1 MILQALVCCYEA
13 LAGRGEL
20 EKEGWSPVKVGWGLE
35 LDADGQVKS
44 LLLMG
49 GTDAKGK
56 QRPRIMKLPDPV
68 KRSSGVAAN
77 FLCDNSAY
85 VLGVDAKGKPER
97 TRECFAAC
105 AQKHLNILKDVQHP
119 TAKAILNFFERWKPE
134 NAACHPAIQPNLE
147 ALLKGGN
154 IVFVTHD
161 AEGELQLAQ
170 DVPEIRRAWD
180 EAYAN
185 SDDAV
190 MGRRLVTGEE
200 GPIAILHSSIKGVM
214 GAQSSGASLVSFNAP
229 AFESYG
235 KENARDNQGQGR
247 NAPVGKYAAF
257 AYGAALNYMV
267 GHADFHGRLGD
278 TTLVYWAEGAE
289 PAYGSAF
296 MAMMGMGGDDKNE
309 ITQKELSGLLT
320 ALCQGNTV
328 KWANVP
334 LNPKNRFYI
343 LGLAPN
349 ASRLSVRFFLQNS
362 FDEFAQN
369 YQKHQDD
376 LKIVHSASDERE
388 TLSMWALLGET
399 VVKKN
404 NKPPKSQR
412 QLVEEI
418 KETAI
423 KNPNKPPKFQR
434 QLVEEMLN
442 AILTGSPY
450 PSTLFTQ
457 VEIRIRAE
465 KDINRGKAAIIK
477 AYLRRNVVE
486 QQRKNAHV
494 YEEVL
499 GVALNE
505 SKTTDL
511 PYRLGRLFAVLEALQ
526 LEAFKDNNNRDSKP
540 NTTIKDQFFSSACA
554 TPAVAFPIIVDRAQK
569 YLRKLK
575 AKNKEGLA
583 RYYSGMMDDIIGNF
597 EEKRYPAHLSLED
610 QGIFQIGYYHQRQRM
625 YAKKEEKDNG

>member
-1 MILQALVCCYEA
+1 MILQALVRCYEA

-20 EKEGWSPVKVGWGLE
+20 EKPGWSPVKVSWGLE

-190 MGRRLVTGEE
+190 MGRCLVTGEE
-200 GPIAILHSSIKGVM
+200 GPIAILHPSIKGVM

-235 KENARDNQGQGR
+235 KESARDNQGQGR

-296 MAMMGMGGDDKNE
+296 MAMMGMGGEEKNE
-309 ITQKELSGLLT
+309 INSLIVSVVMEAIVSKGL
-320 ALCQGNTV
+320 CC
-328 KWANVP
+328 
-334 LNPKNRFYI
+334 
-343 LGLAPN
+343 
-349 ASRLSVRFFLQNS
+349 SRDHGS
-362 FDEFAQN
+362 
-369 YQKHQDD
+369 
-376 LKIVHSASDERE
+376 RE
-388 TLSMWALLGET
+388 
-399 VVKKN
+399 
-404 NKPPKSQR
+404 
-412 QLVEEI
+412 
-418 KETAI
+418 
-423 KNPNKPPKFQR
+423 
-434 QLVEEMLN
+434 
-442 AILTGSPY
+442 
-450 PSTLFTQ
+450 
-457 VEIRIRAE
+457 
-465 KDINRGKAAIIK
+465 
-477 AYLRRNVVE
+477 
-486 QQRKNAHV
+486 
-494 YEEVL
+494 
-499 GVALNE
+499 VALGWM
-505 SKTTDL
+505 S
-511 PYRLGRLFAVLEALQ
+511 
-526 LEAFKDNNNRDSKP
+526 
-540 NTTIKDQFFSSACA
+540 
-554 TPAVAFPIIVDRAQK
+554 
-569 YLRKLK
+569 
-575 AKNKEGLA
+575 
-583 RYYSGMMDDIIGNF
+583 
-597 EEKRYPAHLSLED
+597 
-610 QGIFQIGYYHQRQRM
+610 
-625 YAKKEEKDNG
+625 

>member
-1 MILQALVCCYEA
+1 MILQALVRCYEA
-13 LAGRGEL
+13 LAERGEL
-20 EKEGWSPVKVGWGLE
+20 EKPGWSPVKVSWGLE
-35 LDADGQVKS
+35 LNADGQVKS
-44 LLLMG
+44 LLPLGSM
-49 GTDAKGK
+49 DAKSK
-56 QRPRIMKLPDPV
+56 QFSRTMTLTNKL
-68 KRSSGVAAN
+68 KSTSRASSN
-77 FLCDNSAY
+77 FLWDNSEY
-85 VLGVDAKGKPER
+85 ILGLGKKEN
-97 TRECFAAC
+97 TTEKNFQAC
-105 AQKHLNILKDVQHP
+105 VWRHQEILKDVKHP
-119 TAKAILNFFERWKPE
+119 FAQAIVKFFDGWKPE
-134 NAACHPAIQPNLE
+134 NSFENPIIKTNIKELI
-147 ALLKGGN
+147 KGGN
-154 IVFVTHD
+154 IVFVMED
-161 AEGELQLAQ
+161 SNGELQFAH

-180 EAYAN
+180 ETYI
-185 SDDAV
+185 S
-190 MGRRLVTGEE
+190 MGNEEVGRCLVTGEKT
-200 GPIAILHSSIKGVM
+200 PIAILHPSISGVY
-214 GAQSSGASLVSFNAP
+214 GAKSFGALLVSFNMEAS
-229 AFESYG
+229 ESYG
-235 KENARDNQGQGR
+235 KEQGR

-296 MAMMGMGGDDKNE
+296 MAMMGMGGEDKNE
-309 ITQKELSGLLT
+309 ITQKELSGVLT
-320 ALCQGNTV
+320 ALCQGHNV
-328 KWANVP
+328 KWENVP

-369 YQKHQDD
+369 YQKHQED
-376 LKIVHSASDERE
+376 LDIVRPTFDERE
-388 TLSMWALLGET
+388 TLSMWALL
-399 VVKKN
+399 
-404 NKPPKSQR
+404 R
-412 QLVEEI
+412 
-418 KETAI
+418 ETAI
-423 KNPNKPPKFQR
+423 KNPDKPPKFQR

-465 KDINRGKAAIIK
+465 KEINRGKAAIIK
-477 AYLRRNVVE
+477 AYLWRNVAKR
-486 QQRKNAHV
+486 QKDQKHI
-494 YEEVL
+494 YKGVL
-499 GVALNE
+499 GVELNE

-526 LEAFKDNNNRDSKP
+526 LEAFRDNNNRDSKP

-554 TPAVAFPIIVDRAQK
+554 TPVVAFPIIVDRAQK

-583 RYYSGMMDDIIGNF
+583 RYYSDMMDDIIGNF

-610 QGIFQIGYYHQRQRM
+610 QGVFQIGYYHQRQRM

>member
-1 MILQALVCCYEA
+1 MILQALVRCYEA
-13 LAGRGEL
+13 LAERGEL
-20 EKEGWSPVKVGWGLE
+20 EKPGWSPVKVSWGLE

-44 LLLMG
+44 LLPLG
-49 GTDAKGK
+49 GMDSKSK
-56 QRPRIMKLPDPV
+56 QIPRVMKLPDPV

-105 AQKHLNILKDVQHP
+105 AQKHQDILKDVRHP

-180 EAYAN
+180 EAYAK

-190 MGRRLVTGEE
+190 MGRCLVTGEE
-200 GPIAILHSSIKGVM
+200 GPIAILHPSIKGVM

-235 KENARDNQGQGR
+235 KESARDNQGQGR

-267 GHADFHGRLGD
+267 GQADFHGRLGD

-296 MAMMGMGGDDKNE
+296 MAMMGMGGEDKNE
-309 ITQKELSGLLT
+309 ITQKELSSVLT
-320 ALCQGNTV
+320 ALCDGRTV

-362 FDEFAQN
+362 FDEFAQY
-369 YQKHQDD
+369 YQKHQED
-376 LKIVHSASDERE
+376 LDIVRPAFDERE

-423 KNPNKPPKFQR
+423 KKPNKPPKFQR

-465 KDINRGKAAIIK
+465 KEINRGKAAIIK

-499 GVALNE
+499 GVELNI
-505 SKTTDL
+505 SKTTYL

-526 LEAFKDNNNRDSKP
+526 LEAFRDGNNKDSKP

-554 TPAVAFPIIVDRAQK
+554 TPVVAFPMIVDRAQK

-583 RYYSGMMDDIIGNF
+583 RYYSSMMDEIIGNF
-597 EEKRYPAHLSLED
+597 GESYPAHLSLED

>member
-1 MILQALVCCYEA
+1 MILQALVRCYEA

-20 EKEGWSPVKVGWGLE
+20 EKPGWSPVKVSWGLE
-35 LDADGQVKS
+35 LDADGQMKS

-49 GTDAKGK
+49 GTDTKGK
-56 QRPRIMKLPDPV
+56 QIPRVMKLPDPV

-180 EAYAN
+180 EVYAK

-190 MGRRLVTGEE
+190 MGRCLVTGEE
-200 GPIAILHSSIKGVM
+200 GPIAILHPSIKGVM

-235 KENARDNQGQGR
+235 KESARDNQGQGR

-267 GHADFHGRLGD
+267 GQADFHGRLGD

-309 ITQKELSGLLT
+309 ITQKELSGVMT
-320 ALCQGNTV
+320 ALCDGYTV
-328 KWANVP
+328 KWENVP
-334 LNPKNRFYI
+334 LNPENRFYI

-349 ASRLSVRFFLQNS
+349 ASRLSVGFFLQDS
-362 FDEFAQN
+362 FGAFVTH
-369 YQKHQDD
+369 YQKHQER
-376 LKIVHSASDERE
+376 LNIVRPAFDERE
-388 TLSMWALLGET
+388 TLSMWALL
-399 VVKKN
+399 
-404 NKPPKSQR
+404 R
-412 QLVEEI
+412 
-418 KETAI
+418 ETAI
-423 KNPNKPPKFQR
+423 KSPNKPPKFQR

-457 VEIRIRAE
+457 AEIRIRAE
-465 KDINRGKAAIIK
+465 KNINRGKAAMIK
-477 AYLRRNVVE
+477 AYLLRNVVE
-486 QQRKNAHV
+486 RQKDQTHIYK
-494 YEEVL
+494 EVL
-499 GVALNE
+499 NVELNE
-505 SKTTDL
+505 QSTYL
-511 PYRLGRLFAVLEALQ
+511 PYRLGRLFAVLEAVQ
-526 LEAFKDNNNRDSKP
+526 QKANPNI
-540 NTTIKDQFFSSACA
+540 NTTIKDRYFNSGCA
-554 TPAVAFPIIVDRAQK
+554 TPALVFPTLLRLAQ
-569 YLRKLK
+569 
-575 AKNKEGLA
+575 
-583 RYYSGMMDDIIGNF
+583 S
-597 EEKRYPAHLSLED
+597 HLSKIGGGAAVYYDKMITELLGDVTQSYPPRLSLQD
-610 QGIFQIGYYHQRQRM
+610 QGIFQIGYYHQKQKLFT
-625 YAKKEEKDNG
+625 KKEEKDNG

>member
-1 MILQALVCCYEA
+1 MILQALVRCYEA
-13 LAGRGEL
+13 LAERGEL
-20 EKEGWSPVKVGWGLE
+20 EKPGWSPVKVSWGLE

-56 QRPRIMKLPDPV
+56 QIPRVMKLPDPV

-85 VLGVDAKGKPER
+85 VLGIDAKGKPER

-105 AQKHLNILKDVQHP
+105 ARKHQDVLKDVRHP

-180 EAYAN
+180 EAYAK

-190 MGRRLVTGEE
+190 MGRCLVTGEE
-200 GPIAILHSSIKGVM
+200 GPIAILHPSIKGVM

-235 KENARDNQGQGR
+235 KESARDNQGQGR

-267 GHADFHGRLGD
+267 GQADFHGRLGD

-296 MAMMGMGGDDKNE
+296 MAMMGMGGEDKNE
-309 ITQKELSGLLT
+309 ITQKELRGLLT

-328 KWANVP
+328 KWENVP

-343 LGLAPN
+343 LGIAPN

-362 FDEFAQN
+362 FEKFAKK

-388 TLSMWALLGET
+388 SLSMWALL
-399 VVKKN
+399 
-404 NKPPKSQR
+404 R
-412 QLVEEI
+412 
-418 KETAI
+418 ETAI

-465 KDINRGKAAIIK
+465 REINREKAAIIK
-477 AYLRRNVVE
+477 AYLRRNVAKR
-486 QQRKNAHV
+486 QKDQKHI
-494 YEEVL
+494 YKGVL
-499 GVALNE
+499 GVELNI
-505 SKTTDL
+505 SKTTYL

-526 LEAFKDNNNRDSKP
+526 SEAFKDNNNRDSKP

-554 TPAVAFPIIVDRAQK
+554 TPVVAFPIIVDRAQK

-583 RYYSGMMDDIIGNF
+583 RYYSDMMDEIIGNF
-597 EEKRYPAHLSLED
+597 GESYPAHLSLED

>member
-1 MILQALVCCYEA
+1 MILQALVRCYEA
-13 LAGRGEL
+13 LAERGEL
-20 EKEGWSPVKVGWGLE
+20 EKEGWSPVKVSWGLE

-56 QRPRIMKLPDPV
+56 QIPRVMKLPDPV

-105 AQKHLNILKDVQHP
+105 ARKHQDVLKDVRHP

-147 ALLKGGN
+147 TLLKGGN

-180 EAYAN
+180 EAYAK

-190 MGRRLVTGEE
+190 MGRCLVTGEE
-200 GPIAILHSSIKGVM
+200 GPIAILHPSIKGVM

-235 KENARDNQGQGR
+235 KESTRDNQGQGR

-296 MAMMGMGGDDKNE
+296 MAMMGMGGEDKNE
-309 ITQKELSGLLT
+309 ITQKELRGLLT

-328 KWANVP
+328 KWENVP

-343 LGLAPN
+343 LGIAPN
-349 ASRLSVRFFLQNS
+349 ASRLSVRFFLQDS
-362 FDEFAQN
+362 FDAFVKH
-369 YQKHQDD
+369 YQKHQER
-376 LKIVHSASDERE
+376 LNIVRPAFDERE
-388 TLSMWALLGET
+388 TLSIWALLRET
-399 VVKKN
+399 VN
-404 NKPPKSQR
+404 PNSRDKSAQP
-412 QLVEEI
+412 QLVG
-418 KETAI
+418 
-423 KNPNKPPKFQR
+423 
-434 QLVEEMLN
+434 EMLR
-442 AILTGSPY
+442 AVLTGSLY
-450 PSTLFTQ
+450 PSALYTQ
-457 VEIRIRAE
+457 TEIRLRAE
-465 KDINRGKAAIIK
+465 KEINRGKAAIIK
-477 AYLRRNVVE
+477 AYLLRNIVE
-486 QQRKNAHV
+486 QRKDQTHV
-494 YEEVL
+494 YKEVL
-499 GVALNE
+499 DVELNE
-505 SKTTDL
+505 QSTYL
-511 PYRLGRLFAVLEALQ
+511 PYRLGRLFAVLEAVQ
-526 LEAFKDNNNRDSKP
+526 QKANPNI
-540 NTTIKDQFFSSACA
+540 NTTIKDRYFNSACA
-554 TPAVAFPIIVDRAQK
+554 TPALVFPTLLRLAQ
-569 YLRKLK
+569 R
-575 AKNKEGLA
+575 
-583 RYYSGMMDDIIGNF
+583 
-597 EEKRYPAHLSLED
+597 HLSKIGGGAEVYYDKMITELLGDVTQSYPLRLSLQD
-610 QGIFQIGYYHQRQRM
+610 QGIFQIGYYHQKQKLFT
-625 YAKKEEKDNG
+625 KKEEKDNG

>member
-1 MILQALVCCYEA
+1 MILQALVRCYEA
-13 LAGRGEL
+13 LAERGEL
-20 EKEGWSPVKVGWGLE
+20 EKEGWSPVKVSWGLE

-56 QRPRIMKLPDPV
+56 QSPRIMKLPDPV

-105 AQKHLNILKDVQHP
+105 ARKHQDVLKDVRHP

-180 EAYAN
+180 EAYAK

-190 MGRRLVTGEE
+190 MGRCLVTGEE
-200 GPIAILHSSIKGVM
+200 GPIAILHPSIKGVM

-235 KENARDNQGQGR
+235 KESARDNQGQGR

-267 GHADFHGRLGD
+267 GQADFHGRLGD

-296 MAMMGMGGDDKNE
+296 MAMMGMGGEDKNE
-309 ITQKELSGLLT
+309 ITQKELSGVLT
-320 ALCQGNTV
+320 ALCDGRTV

-349 ASRLSVRFFLQNS
+349 ASRLSVRFFLQDS
-362 FDEFAQN
+362 FDAFVKH
-369 YQKHQDD
+369 YQKHQER
-376 LKIVHSASDERE
+376 LNIVRPAFDERE
-388 TLSMWALLGET
+388 TLSMWALLRET
-399 VVKKN
+399 VN
-404 NKPPKSQR
+404 PNSRDKSAQP
-412 QLVEEI
+412 QLVG
-418 KETAI
+418 
-423 KNPNKPPKFQR
+423 
-434 QLVEEMLN
+434 EMLR
-442 AILTGSPY
+442 AVLTGSLY
-450 PSTLFTQ
+450 PSALYTQ
-457 VEIRIRAE
+457 TEIRLRAE

-486 QQRKNAHV
+486 QQKDQTHI

-499 GVALNE
+499 GVELNE
-505 SKTTDL
+505 QSTYL

-540 NTTIKDQFFSSACA
+540 NTTIKDHFFNSACA
-554 TPAVAFPIIVDRAQK
+554 TPMIAFPTITNLAQNH
-569 YLRKLK
+569 LRKLRVR
-575 AKNKEGLA
+575 NKEGWVKFYENLMA
-583 RYYSGMMDDIIGNF
+583 EIIGDF
-597 EEKRYPAHLSLED
+597 DESYPAHLSLQD
-610 QGIFQIGYYHQRQRM
+610 QGIFQIGYYHQKQKLFT
-625 YAKKEEKDNG
+625 KKEEKDNG

>member
-1 MILQALVCCYEA
+1 MILQALVHCYEA

-20 EKEGWSPVKVGWGLE
+20 EKPGWSLMKVSWGLE

-44 LLLMG
+44 LLAMG

-56 QRPRIMKLPDPV
+56 QIPRTMKLPDPV

-105 AQKHLNILKDVQHP
+105 ARKHQAILKDVRHP
-119 TAKAILNFFERWKPE
+119 TAKAILNFFEIWKPE
-134 NAACHPAIQPNLE
+134 NAAQHPAIQPNLDM
-147 ALLKGGN
+147 LLKGGN
-154 IVFVTHD
+154 IVFVTQD
-161 AEGELQLAQ
+161 ADGEPQLAQ

-180 EAYAN
+180 EAYAK

-190 MGRRLVTGEE
+190 MGRCLITGEE
-200 GPIAILHSSIKGVM
+200 GPIALLHPSIKGVM

-235 KENARDNQGQGR
+235 KESARDNQGQGR
-247 NAPVGKYAAF
+247 NAPVGRYAAF

-267 GHADFHGRLGD
+267 GQADFHGRLGD

-289 PAYGSAF
+289 PAYSNAF
-296 MAMMGMGGDDKNE
+296 MAMLGIGSENE
-309 ITQKELSGLLT
+309 NRITQKKLDGVLK
-320 ALCQGNTV
+320 ALCDGYTV
-328 KWANVP
+328 KWENVP

-362 FDEFAQN
+362 FDEFAKN

-376 LKIVHSASDERE
+376 LKIVRSASDERE
-388 TLSMWALLGET
+388 SLSMWALL
-399 VVKKN
+399 
-404 NKPPKSQR
+404 R
-412 QLVEEI
+412 
-418 KETAI
+418 ETAI

-442 AILTGSPY
+442 AILSGSRY

-457 VEIRIRAE
+457 IEIRVRAE
-465 KDINRGKAAIIK
+465 QKITHEKAAMIK
-477 AYLRRNVVE
+477 AYLLRNVVE
-486 QQRKNAHV
+486 QQKDRTHV
-494 YEEVL
+494 YKEVL
-499 GVALNE
+499 GVELNI
-505 SKTTDL
+505 SKTTYL

-526 LEAFKDNNNRDSKP
+526 LESFRDNGNKDSKP
-540 NTTIKDQFFSSACA
+540 NTTLKDQFFNAACA
-554 TPAVAFPIIVDRAQK
+554 TPMMAFPTIVARAQN

-575 AKNKEGLA
+575 VKNKEGLA
-583 RYYSGMMDDIIGNF
+583 RYYNGMMDDIIGNF
-597 EEKRYPAHLSLED
+597 EESYPAHLSLED
-610 QGIFQIGYYHQRQRM
+610 QGIFQIGYYHQRQKM

>member
-1 MILQALVCCYEA
+1 MILQALVRCYEA
-13 LAGRGEL
+13 LAERGEL
-20 EKEGWSPVKVGWGLE
+20 EKEGWSPVKVSWGLE

-56 QRPRIMKLPDPV
+56 QIPRVMKLPDPV

-85 VLGVDAKGKPER
+85 VLGIDAKGKPER

-105 AQKHLNILKDVQHP
+105 ARKHQDVLRDVRHP

-147 ALLKGGN
+147 TLLKGGN

-180 EAYAN
+180 EAYAK

-190 MGRRLVTGEE
+190 MGRCLVTGEE
-200 GPIAILHSSIKGVM
+200 GPIAILHPSIKGVM

-235 KENARDNQGQGR
+235 KESARDNQGQGR

-296 MAMMGMGGDDKNE
+296 MAMMGMGGEDKNE
-309 ITQKELSGLLT
+309 ITQKELRGLLT

-328 KWANVP
+328 KWENVP

-362 FDEFAQN
+362 FDEFVQN
-369 YQKHQDD
+369 YQKHQED
-376 LKIVHSASDERE
+376 LDIVRPTFDERE
-388 TLSMWALLGET
+388 TLSMWALL
-399 VVKKN
+399 
-404 NKPPKSQR
+404 R
-412 QLVEEI
+412 
-418 KETAI
+418 ETAI
-423 KNPNKPPKFQR
+423 KNPNKPPEFQR

-465 KDINRGKAAIIK
+465 KEINRGKAAIIK

-526 LEAFKDNNNRDSKP
+526 LEAFRDGNNKDSKP

-554 TPAVAFPIIVDRAQK
+554 TPVVAFPIIVDRAQK

-583 RYYSGMMDDIIGNF
+583 RYYSDMMDDIIGNF

-625 YAKKEEKDNG
+625 YAKKEEKDDG

>member
-1 MILQALVCCYEA
+1 MILQALVRCYEA

-20 EKEGWSPVKVGWGLE
+20 EKEGWSPVKVSWGLE

-56 QRPRIMKLPDPV
+56 QIPRVMKLPDPV
-68 KRSSGVAAN
+68 KRASGIATN
-77 FLCDNSAY
+77 FLCDNSSY
-85 VLGVDAKGKPER
+85 ILGIDAKGKPER
-97 TRECFAAC
+97 TRGCFAAC
-105 AQKHLNILKDVQHP
+105 AQKHQDILKDVRHP

-190 MGRRLVTGEE
+190 MGRCLVTGEE
-200 GPIAILHSSIKGVM
+200 GPIAILHPSIKGVM

-296 MAMMGMGGDDKNE
+296 MAMMGMGGEDKKE
-309 ITQKELSGLLT
+309 ITQKELRGLLT

-328 KWANVP
+328 KWENVP
-334 LNPKNRFYI
+334 LNPENRFYI
-343 LGLAPN
+343 LGIAPN
-349 ASRLSVRFFLQNS
+349 ASRLSVCFFLQDS
-362 FDEFAQN
+362 FGAFVTH
-369 YQKHQDD
+369 YQKHQER
-376 LKIVHSASDERE
+376 LNIVRPAFDERE
-388 TLSMWALLGET
+388 TLSMWALL
-399 VVKKN
+399 
-404 NKPPKSQR
+404 R
-412 QLVEEI
+412 
-418 KETAI
+418 ETAI
-423 KNPNKPPKFQR
+423 KSPNKPPKFQR

-526 LEAFKDNNNRDSKP
+526 LEAFRDGNNKDSKP

-583 RYYSGMMDDIIGNF
+583 RYYSSMMDEIIGDF
-597 EEKRYPAHLSLED
+597 EESYPAHLSLED

>member
-1 MILQALVCCYEA
+1 MILQALVRCYEA

-20 EKEGWSPVKVGWGLE
+20 EKPGWSPVKVSWGLE

-49 GTDAKGK
+49 GTDTKGK
-56 QRPRIMKLPDPV
+56 QIPRVMKLPDPV
-68 KRSSGVAAN
+68 KRASGIATN
-77 FLCDNSAY
+77 FLCDNSSY
-85 VLGVDAKGKPER
+85 ILGIDAKGKPER

-190 MGRRLVTGEE
+190 MGRCLVTGEE
-200 GPIAILHSSIKGVM
+200 GPIAILHPSIKGVM

-235 KENARDNQGQGR
+235 KESARDNQGQGR

-267 GHADFHGRLGD
+267 GHADFHGRLSD

-296 MAMMGMGGDDKNE
+296 MAMMGMGGEDKNE
-309 ITQKELSGLLT
+309 ITQKELRGLLT

-328 KWANVP
+328 KWENVP

-362 FDEFAQN
+362 FEKFAKK

-388 TLSMWALLGET
+388 SLSMWALL
-399 VVKKN
+399 
-404 NKPPKSQR
+404 R
-412 QLVEEI
+412 
-418 KETAI
+418 ETAI

-457 VEIRIRAE
+457 AEIRIRAE
-465 KDINRGKAAIIK
+465 KEINRGKAAIIK

-499 GVALNE
+499 GVELNE

-583 RYYSGMMDDIIGNF
+583 RYYSDMMDDIIGNF

>member
-1 MILQALVCCYEA
+1 MILQALVRCYEA

-20 EKEGWSPVKVGWGLE
+20 EKEGWSPVKVSWGLE

-147 ALLKGGN
+147 TLLKGGN

-190 MGRRLVTGEE
+190 MGRCLVTGEE
-200 GPIAILHSSIKGVM
+200 GPIAILHPSIKGVM

-296 MAMMGMGGDDKNE
+296 MAMMGMGGEDKNE

-328 KWANVP
+328 KWENVP
-334 LNPKNRFYI
+334 LNPENRFYI

-349 ASRLSVRFFLQNS
+349 ASRLSVCFFLQDS
-362 FDEFAQN
+362 FGALVTH
-369 YQKHQDD
+369 YQKHQER
-376 LKIVHSASDERE
+376 LNIVRPAFDERE
-388 TLSMWALLGET
+388 TLSMWALL
-399 VVKKN
+399 
-404 NKPPKSQR
+404 R
-412 QLVEEI
+412 
-418 KETAI
+418 ETAI
-423 KNPNKPPKFQR
+423 KSPNKPPKFQR
-434 QLVEEMLN
+434 QLVEEMLR
-442 AILTGSPY
+442 AVLTGSRY
-450 PSTLFTQ
+450 PSALYTQ
-457 VEIRIRAE
+457 TEIRLRAE
-465 KDINRGKAAIIK
+465 KNINRGKAAIIK
-477 AYLRRNVVE
+477 AYLLRNVVE
-486 QQRKNAHV
+486 QQKDQMHI
-494 YEEVL
+494 YKEVL
-499 GVALNE
+499 DVELNE
-505 SKTTDL
+505 QSTYL
-511 PYRLGRLFAVLEALQ
+511 PYRLGRLFAVLEAVQ
-526 LEAFKDNNNRDSKP
+526 QKANPNI
-540 NTTIKDQFFSSACA
+540 NTTIKDRYFNSGCA
-554 TPAVAFPIIVDRAQK
+554 TPALVFPTLLRLAQ
-569 YLRKLK
+569 
-575 AKNKEGLA
+575 
-583 RYYSGMMDDIIGNF
+583 S
-597 EEKRYPAHLSLED
+597 HLSKIGGGAAVYYDKMITELLGDVTQSYPPRLSLQD
-610 QGIFQIGYYHQRQRM
+610 QGIFQIGYYHQKQKLFT
-625 YAKKEEKDNG
+625 KKEEKDNG

>member
-1 MILQALVCCYEA
+1 MILQALVRCYEA
-13 LAGRGEL
+13 LAERGEL
-20 EKEGWSPVKVGWGLE
+20 EKPGWSPVKVSWGLE
-35 LDADGQVKS
+35 LNADGQVKS
-44 LLLMG
+44 LLPLGSMD
-49 GTDAKGK
+49 TKSK
-56 QRPRIMKLPDPV
+56 QFSRTMTLPNKL
-68 KRSSGVAAN
+68 KSTSRASSN
-77 FLCDNSAY
+77 FLWDNSEY
-85 VLGVDAKGKPER
+85 ILGLGKKEN
-97 TRECFAAC
+97 TTEKNFQAC
-105 AQKHLNILKDVQHP
+105 VWRHQEILKDVKHP
-119 TAKAILNFFERWKPE
+119 FAQAIVKFFDSWKPE
-134 NAACHPAIQPNLE
+134 NSFETPIIKTNIRELI
-147 ALLKGGN
+147 KGGN
-154 IVFVTHD
+154 IVFVMED
-161 AEGELQLAQ
+161 SNGELQFAH

-180 EAYAN
+180 ETYI
-185 SDDAV
+185 S
-190 MGRRLVTGEE
+190 MGNEEVGRCLVTGEKT
-200 GPIAILHSSIKGVM
+200 PIAILHPSISGVY
-214 GAQSSGASLVSFNAP
+214 GAKSFGALLVSFNMEAS
-229 AFESYG
+229 ESYG
-235 KENARDNQGQGR
+235 KEQGR

-296 MAMMGMGGDDKNE
+296 MAMMGMGGEDKNE
-309 ITQKELSGLLT
+309 ITQKELSSVLT
-320 ALCQGNTV
+320 ALCQGHTV

-334 LNPKNRFYI
+334 LNPENRFYI

-349 ASRLSVRFFLQNS
+349 ASRLSVRFFLQDS
-362 FDEFAQN
+362 FDAFVKH
-369 YQKHQDD
+369 YQKHQER
-376 LKIVHSASDERE
+376 LNIVRPAFDERE
-388 TLSMWALLGET
+388 TLSIWALLRET
-399 VVKKN
+399 VN
-404 NKPPKSQR
+404 PNSRDKSAQP
-412 QLVEEI
+412 QLVG
-418 KETAI
+418 
-423 KNPNKPPKFQR
+423 
-434 QLVEEMLN
+434 EMLR
-442 AILTGSPY
+442 AVLTGSLY
-450 PSTLFTQ
+450 PSALYTQ
-457 VEIRIRAE
+457 TEIRLRAE
-465 KDINRGKAAIIK
+465 KEINRGKAAIIK

-583 RYYSGMMDDIIGNF
+583 RYYSDMMDDIIGNF

-610 QGIFQIGYYHQRQRM
+610 QGVFQIGYYHQRQRM

>member
-1 MILQALVCCYEA
+1 MILQALVRCYEA
-13 LAGRGEL
+13 LAERGEL
-20 EKEGWSPVKVGWGLE
+20 EKPGWSPVKVSWGLE

-56 QRPRIMKLPDPV
+56 QIPRVMKLPDPV

-105 AQKHLNILKDVQHP
+105 ARKHQDVLKDVRHP

-180 EAYAN
+180 EAYAK

-190 MGRRLVTGEE
+190 MGRCLVTGEE
-200 GPIAILHSSIKGVM
+200 GPIAILHPSIKGVM

-235 KENARDNQGQGR
+235 KESARDNQGQGR

-267 GHADFHGRLGD
+267 GQADFHGRLGD

-296 MAMMGMGGDDKNE
+296 MAMMGMGGEDKNE
-309 ITQKELSGLLT
+309 ITQKELSGVLT
-320 ALCQGNTV
+320 ALCQGHTV

-334 LNPKNRFYI
+334 LNPENRFYI

-362 FDEFAQN
+362 FDEFARN
-369 YQKHQDD
+369 YQKHQED
-376 LKIVHSASDERE
+376 LDIVRPAFDERE
-388 TLSMWALLGET
+388 TLSMWALL
-399 VVKKN
+399 
-404 NKPPKSQR
+404 R
-412 QLVEEI
+412 
-418 KETAI
+418 ETAI

-465 KDINRGKAAIIK
+465 KEINREKAAIIK

-486 QQRKNAHV
+486 RQKDQKHI
-494 YEEVL
+494 YKGVL

-526 LEAFKDNNNRDSKP
+526 LEAFRDGNNKDSKP

-554 TPAVAFPIIVDRAQK
+554 TPAVAFPIIVGRAQNH
-569 YLRKLK
+569 LRKLK
-575 AKNKEGLA
+575 VKNKEGLA

>member
-1 MILQALVCCYEA
+1 MILQALVRCYEA
-13 LAGRGEL
+13 LAERGEL
-20 EKEGWSPVKVGWGLE
+20 EKPGWSPVKVSWGLE

-56 QRPRIMKLPDPV
+56 QIPRVMKLPDPV

-105 AQKHLNILKDVQHP
+105 ARKHQDVLKDVRHP
-119 TAKAILNFFERWKPE
+119 TAKAILNFFERWKLE

-180 EAYAN
+180 EAYAK

-190 MGRRLVTGEE
+190 MGRCLVTGEE
-200 GPIAILHSSIKGVM
+200 GPIAILHPSIKGVM

-235 KENARDNQGQGR
+235 KESARDNQGQGR

-267 GHADFHGRLGD
+267 GQADFHGRLGD
-278 TTLVYWAEGAE
+278 TTLVYWAEGAD

-296 MAMMGMGGDDKNE
+296 MAMMGMGGEDKNE
-309 ITQKELSGLLT
+309 ITQKELRGLLT
-320 ALCQGNTV
+320 ALCQGHNV

-362 FDEFAQN
+362 FDEFVQN
-369 YQKHQDD
+369 YQKHQED
-376 LKIVHSASDERE
+376 LDIVRPAFDERE
-388 TLSMWALLGET
+388 TLSMWALL
-399 VVKKN
+399 
-404 NKPPKSQR
+404 R
-412 QLVEEI
+412 
-418 KETAI
+418 ETAI
-423 KNPNKPPKFQR
+423 KNPNKPPEFQR

-465 KDINRGKAAIIK
+465 KEINRGKAAIIK
-477 AYLRRNVVE
+477 AYLWRNVAKR
-486 QQRKNAHV
+486 QKDQKHI

-526 LEAFKDNNNRDSKP
+526 LEAFRDNNNRDSKP

-554 TPAVAFPIIVDRAQK
+554 TPVVAFPIIVDRAQK

-583 RYYSGMMDDIIGNF
+583 RYYSDMMDDIIGNF

-610 QGIFQIGYYHQRQRM
+610 QGVFQIGYYHQRQRM

>member
-1 MILQALVCCYEA
+1 MILQALVRCYEA
-13 LAGRGEL
+13 LAERGEL
-20 EKEGWSPVKVGWGLE
+20 EKEGWSPVKVSWGLE

-56 QRPRIMKLPDPV
+56 QIPRVMKLPDPV
-68 KRSSGVAAN
+68 KRASGIATN
-77 FLCDNSAY
+77 FLCDNSSY
-85 VLGVDAKGKPER
+85 ILGIDAKGKPER

-190 MGRRLVTGEE
+190 MGRCLVTGEE
-200 GPIAILHSSIKGVM
+200 GPIAILHPSIKGVM

-235 KENARDNQGQGR
+235 KESARDNQGQGR

-296 MAMMGMGGDDKNE
+296 MAMMGMGGEDKNE

-328 KWANVP
+328 KWENVP
-334 LNPKNRFYI
+334 LNPEKRFYI

-349 ASRLSVRFFLQNS
+349 ASRLSVGFFLQDS
-362 FDEFAQN
+362 FGAFVTH
-369 YQKHQDD
+369 YQKHQER
-376 LKIVHSASDERE
+376 LNIVRPAFDERE
-388 TLSMWALLGET
+388 TLSIWALLRET
-399 VVKKN
+399 VN
-404 NKPPKSQR
+404 PNSRDKSAQP
-412 QLVEEI
+412 QLVG
-418 KETAI
+418 
-423 KNPNKPPKFQR
+423 
-434 QLVEEMLN
+434 EMLR
-442 AILTGSPY
+442 AVLTGSLY
-450 PSTLFTQ
+450 PSALYMQT
-457 VEIRIRAE
+457 EIRLRAE
-465 KDINRGKAAIIK
+465 KEINRGKAAIIK
-477 AYLRRNVVE
+477 AYLLRNVVE
-486 QQRKNAHV
+486 QQKDQTHV
-494 YEEVL
+494 YKEVL
-499 GVALNE
+499 DVELNE
-505 SKTTDL
+505 QSTYL
-511 PYRLGRLFAVLEALQ
+511 PYRLGRLFAVLEAVQ
-526 LEAFKDNNNRDSKP
+526 QKANPNI
-540 NTTIKDQFFSSACA
+540 NTTIKDRYFNSACA
-554 TPAVAFPIIVDRAQK
+554 TPALVFPTLLRLAQ
-569 YLRKLK
+569 
-575 AKNKEGLA
+575 
-583 RYYSGMMDDIIGNF
+583 S
-597 EEKRYPAHLSLED
+597 HLSKIGGGAEVYYDKMITELLGDVTQSYPPRLNLQD
-610 QGIFQIGYYHQRQRM
+610 QGIFQIGYYHQKQKLFT
-625 YAKKEEKDNG
+625 KKEEKDNG

>member
-1 MILQALVCCYEA
+1 MILQALVHCYEA
-13 LAGRGEL
+13 LAERGEL
-20 EKEGWSPVKVGWGLE
+20 EKPGWSPVKVSWGLE

-44 LLLMG
+44 LLAMG

-56 QRPRIMKLPDPV
+56 QIPRTMQLPTPV
-68 KRSSGVAAN
+68 KRASGIATN
-77 FLCDNSAY
+77 FLCDNSTY
-85 VLGVDAKGKPER
+85 ILGVDAKGKPER

-105 AQKHLNILKDVQHP
+105 ARKHQAILKDVRHP
-119 TAKAILNFFERWKPE
+119 TAKAILNFFEIWKPE
-134 NAACHPAIQPNLE
+134 NAAQHPAIQPNLDM
-147 ALLKGGN
+147 LLKGGN
-154 IVFVTHD
+154 IVFVTQD
-161 AEGELQLAQ
+161 ADGEPQLAQ

-180 EAYAN
+180 EAYAK

-190 MGRRLVTGEE
+190 MGRCLVTGEE
-200 GPIAILHSSIKGVM
+200 GPIAILHPSIKGVM

-235 KENARDNQGQGR
+235 KESARDNQGQGR
-247 NAPVGKYAAF
+247 NAPVGRYAAF

-267 GHADFHGRLGD
+267 GQADFHGRLGD

-296 MAMMGMGGDDKNE
+296 MAMMGMGGEEKNE
-309 ITQKELSGLLT
+309 ITQKELNGVLT
-320 ALCQGNTV
+320 ALCQGRTV
-328 KWANVP
+328 NWANVP

-362 FDEFAQN
+362 FDEFAKN

-376 LKIVHSASDERE
+376 LKIVRSASDERE
-388 TLSMWALLGET
+388 SLSMWALL
-399 VVKKN
+399 
-404 NKPPKSQR
+404 R
-412 QLVEEI
+412 
-418 KETAI
+418 ETAI

-442 AILTGSPY
+442 AILSGSRY

-457 VEIRIRAE
+457 IEIRVRAE
-465 KDINRGKAAIIK
+465 QKITHEKAAMIK
-477 AYLRRNVVE
+477 AYLLRNVVE
-486 QQRKNAHV
+486 QQKDRTHV
-494 YEEVL
+494 YKEVL
-499 GVALNE
+499 GVELNI
-505 SKTTDL
+505 SKTTYL

-526 LEAFKDNNNRDSKP
+526 LESFRDNGNKDSKP
-540 NTTIKDQFFSSACA
+540 NTTLKDQFFNAACA
-554 TPAVAFPIIVDRAQK
+554 TPMMAFPTIVARAQN

-575 AKNKEGLA
+575 VKNKEGLA
-583 RYYSGMMDDIIGNF
+583 RYYNGMMDDIIGNF
-597 EEKRYPAHLSLED
+597 EESYPAHLSLED
-610 QGIFQIGYYHQRQRM
+610 QGIFQIGYYHQRQKM